1 MVFVITG
8 TTESDTNMVGKL
20 LADDLSWE
28 FVDAKNLHP
37 PAHLERPNSK
47 YSQVNA
53 DSSWERDALLAAIDF
68 WIYEW
73 RDVVVSC
80 ALLRERDQRQLSKTS
95 LLVKVVC
102 LETSTSPVNSCTNIF
117 DRSSGVLVSE
127 HPDGSCGTRESE
139 QEVLKVDS
147 SRDVEDIVAEIV
159 GALILNRRSPLYAKT
174 S

>member
-8 TTESDTNMVGKL
+8 TAESDTNTVGRL
-20 LADDLSWE
+20 LADDLAWE

-37 PAHLERPNSK
+37 PAHLETRNSK
-47 YSQVNA
+47 YSRVNA
-53 DSSWERDALLAAIDF
+53 DSSLRMEALLAAINF

-80 ALLRERDQRQLSKTS
+80 PLLRESDRRQLSKTS

-102 LETSTSPVNSCTNIF
+102 LETSYVNGCTNFF
-117 DRSSGVLVSE
+117 DRSAGVLVSE
-127 HPDGSCGTRESE
+127 QPDGSCGTRQSE
-139 QEVLKVDS
+139 QEVLKIDS

-159 GALILNRRSPLYAKT
+159 GALILNRRPPLYAKT
-174 S
+174 F